1 MRDPLPWAEGQ
12 RANYWATCW
21 AGFAALVCG
30 AVSIFEPVWLEEG
43 MLVHISERLASGD
56 VLYRDVSAFTGPFP
70 YELLALLFRVFGPEL
85 WVARAAVVVLQSLA
99 CASAFGLGNQLGNAT
114 LGHGAA
120 LVVALSP
127 LLFFP
132 FLSIFYY
139 VTVAVALTL
148 MATYASVRGQ
158 ESFVWA
164 GLSAL
169 LVVSV
174 ALSKQTLGLAL
185 AVTISLAWAL
195 MAVRDRRLAPLL
207 VFWSIAALA
216 SMGVIG
222 LYIVRGEFDLLV
234 KSLVEIPLSLGEDFQ
249 VSWINFWPLGELN
262 LERGGELLYLPWI
275 YGTTFN
281 FFSDPPAGLI
291 LLTQG
296 LFALPFFAI
305 GVALIQAVAGRMTRV
320 GWMVFAA
327 LVATMTNLYPRP
339 DWGHLVFV
347 LPLSLML
354 LWLIVG
360 RAPESS
366 TKFLAGWMGLVWLAI
381 PLLVISGWMAVL
393 ILRAAIPADW
403 GPRVPFW
410 AVSHQNRS
418 LALPRVIEFLRK
430 RVSPG
435 EYIFVARSEP
445 LIYFATETQ
454 NPTPYS
460 GVIPG
465 GLGEQQPAVLK
476 GLTLVD
482 FVVMSEIDQ
491 PGYTYYR
498 EELPKVQRYLERNFE
513 IADPFLESASDW
525 IVVLE
530 RIEDRGP
537 SLFDLADHQG
547 EARRWMR
554 QSGVEHEGPAPPK
567 MATVHNRRPVAF
579 YLGEGGGGIDFLLDL
594 PQGAIFQSEVGFPS
608 LKSETFLFEHP
619 RKAEIS
625 VLVSLDG
632 ENFERLESWTIQ
644 SARGSILKEHHPMR
658 RWRSIEADLSPYGG
672 KRVTLRLE
680 AASRSP
686 GRPDMPAMSWF
697 GSPRIIDSKKAG
709 VEP

>member
-12 RANYWATCW
+12 WATYRGALW
-21 AGFAALVCG
+21 AGFGALVCG

-70 YELLALLFRVFGPEL
+70 YELLALLFRFFGPEL
-85 WVARAAVVVLQSLA
+85 WVPRLAVVVLQSLA
-99 CASAFGLGNQLGNAT
+99 CASAFGLGKQLGGLRLA
-114 LGHGAA
+114 HGAA

-132 FLSIFYY
+132 FLSIYYY

-148 MATYASVRGQ
+148 MATYASMRGQ
-158 ESFVWA
+158 ESLAWA

-185 AVTISLAWAL
+185 AVTISLAWAV
-195 MAVRDRRLAPLL
+195 MTVRERRFVPLL
-207 VFWSIAALA
+207 AFWSIAALA
-216 SMGVIG
+216 SLGVVG
-222 LYIVRGEFDLLV
+222 VYVLRGELDLLV
-234 KSLVEIPLSLGEDFQ
+234 KSLVEIPLSLGEDFH

-281 FFSDPPAGLI
+281 FFSDPPPLLI
-291 LLTQG
+291 VLTQG

-305 GVALIQAVAGRMTRV
+305 GITLIQAIAGRMTPV
-320 GWMVFAA
+320 TWLTFAA

-347 LPLSLML
+347 LPLSLMQLWLVVGGAREASGNANAGRIRL
-354 LWLIVG
+354 LW
-360 RAPESS
+360 
-366 TKFLAGWMGLVWLAI
+366 FAI
-381 PLLVISGWMAVL
+381 PLLLISGLMAAL
-393 ILRAAIPADW
+393 ILRAAVPANW

-410 AVSHQNRS
+410 SVSHQNRS
-418 LALPRVIEFLRK
+418 LALPRVIDFLRT
-430 RVSPG
+430 RVVPG
-435 EYIFVARSEP
+435 EFIFVARSEP

-465 GLGEQQPAVLK
+465 GLEEQQPAVLK
-476 GLTLVD
+476 GLSLVN

-525 IVVLE
+525 IVVME

-537 SLFDLADHQG
+537 SVFDLADHQG

-579 YLGEGGGGIDFLLDL
+579 YLGEGGGGIDFVLDL
-594 PQGAIFQSEVGFPS
+594 PQDPIFESEVGFPS

-619 RKAEIS
+619 RKTEIS

-632 ENFERLESWTIQ
+632 ENFERLEGWTIE
-644 SARGSILKEHHPMR
+644 SARGSFLKEHHPMR

-672 KRVTLRLE
+672 KRVKLRLE
-680 AASRSP
+680 ASSRSP
-686 GRPDMPAMSWF
+686 GRPDMPAMGWF
-697 GSPRIIDSKKAG
+697 GSPRIIDSPKAD
-709 VEP
+709 VVP